1 MPLSTIFQLYRG
13 CQFYWWRKPL
23 TCCKS
28 LTNLMTSCCIQY
40 TLPEQDLYSQRTQ
53 YFFMLKLQ
61 GENKLNVDEMM
72 TMTAKNVLNQYA

>member
-1 MPLSTIFQLYRG
+1 
-13 CQFYWWRKPL
+13 
-23 TCCKS
+23 
-28 LTNLMTSCCIQY
+28 MTSCCIQY

-61 GENKLNVDEMM
+61 GENKLNFDEMM